1 MNATIHNMLDE
12 LQRIGRPWPE
22 GASVRAMA
30 DPCRDGWW
38 VSLAWG
44 QRGVGTFVGAED
56 LWRERTSHGAVFVRK
71 VHGLTKAM
79 AREVGGCGLGPVAA
93 AALEG
98 LVPT

>member
-1 MNATIHNMLDE
+1 MNLTIGTVLDQ
-12 LQRIGRPWPE
+12 LHRIGWPWPE

-44 QRGVGTFVGAED
+44 QRGVGPFVGAED
-56 LWRERTSHGAVFVRK
+56 LWRHRASPGAAFVRK
-71 VHGLTKAM
+71 VHGLTKAL
-79 AREVGGCGLGPVAA
+79 AREVGGCGLAPIAA